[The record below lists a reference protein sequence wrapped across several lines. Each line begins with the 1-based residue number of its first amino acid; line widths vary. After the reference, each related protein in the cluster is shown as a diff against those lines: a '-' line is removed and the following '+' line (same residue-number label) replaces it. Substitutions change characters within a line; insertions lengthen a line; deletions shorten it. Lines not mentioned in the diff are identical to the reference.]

1 MLKLPKVTSTY
12 LRYSGNP
19 VQIFH
24 LKEARKGFSL
34 LYCLSNDGRLQ
45 RRMFNGV
52 GKLCVSL
59 QLYGGIHAD
68 VIVYIFPHLHT
79 AYGFAQRNKHV
90 RYELTPDS

>member
-1 MLKLPKVTSTY
+1 
-12 LRYSGNP
+12 
-19 VQIFH
+19 
-24 LKEARKGFSL
+24 
-34 LYCLSNDGRLQ
+34 
-45 RRMFNGV
+45 MFNGV
-52 GKLCVSL
+52 GKLYVSL